1 MAFNFRQFV
10 VHDEQSTQRVGTDAM
25 LLGAW
30 INPGS
35 VRKVLDIGTG
45 CGVLA
50 LMMAQQCEAQVD
62 AIDIDG
68 PSIFEAKQNFLNS
81 PWNSRINAINASL
94 AEFGDHFPPGY
105 DLIIT
110 NPPYFSKSLK
120 SPSARKNQARHDDCL
135 SLTELVSSVKKL
147 LAPAG
152 RFALIL
158 PAGQAAKCI
167 PLCLSNTLHL
177 TRRTSV
183 HPKPAAP
190 AKRVLLEFS
199 LSGSTGVIESELNIL
214 DASGKFSYAYLSMTG
229 SFHNF

>member
-30 INPGS
+30 VNPGS
-35 VRKVLDIGTG
+35 ARKVLDIGTG

-50 LMMAQQCEAQVD
+50 LMMAQQSEAQVD
-62 AIDIDG
+62 AIDVDG
-68 PSIFEAKQNFLNS
+68 PSILEAKQNFLNS
-81 PWNSRINAINASL
+81 PWNSRINAIHASL
-94 AEFGDHFPPGY
+94 AELAAPTLPGY

-120 SPSARKNQARHDDCL
+120 SPSARKNQARHDDSL
-135 SLTELVSSVKKL
+135 SLTELVSTVKKML
-147 LAPAG
+147 TPLG

-158 PAGQAAKCI
+158 PADQAARCI
-167 PLCLSNTLHL
+167 PLCLSHTLHL

-199 LSGSTGVIESELNIL
+199 LSGSTGVNETELNMV